1 MNLLTAINEAYAVSK
16 ALFLLNVFYSKP
28 IYSALWQ
35 IKRDVA
41 FKIIKFDINPGP
53 KQGVKIFKFHNLVN
67 LQLSLGFNCKNMIT
81 FKTALEEIAML
92 NIILHLKIR
101 NQQMIK

>member
-1 MNLLTAINEAYAVSK
+1 MNLLTAINETYAVSK

-35 IKRDVA
+35 IRRDVA

-53 KQGVKIFKFHNLVN
+53 KQGVKIFLISQFSEFTTLLRV
-67 LQLSLGFNCKNMIT
+67 QL
-81 FKTALEEIAML
+81 
-92 NIILHLKIR
+92 
-101 NQQMIK
+101 